1 MLGKHNSF
9 FLKLNCTPH
18 NCPFEYLLFS
28 TVKHR
33 IKKKGS
39 NDNQTNSIVAF
50 RGHDMLKAG
59 PFTWPTEPTR
69 VAGLRDNAC
78 GEL

>member
-1 MLGKHNSF
+1 M
-9 FLKLNCTPH
+9 
-18 NCPFEYLLFS
+18 
-28 TVKHR
+28 
-33 IKKKGS
+33 
-39 NDNQTNSIVAF
+39 NSIVAF